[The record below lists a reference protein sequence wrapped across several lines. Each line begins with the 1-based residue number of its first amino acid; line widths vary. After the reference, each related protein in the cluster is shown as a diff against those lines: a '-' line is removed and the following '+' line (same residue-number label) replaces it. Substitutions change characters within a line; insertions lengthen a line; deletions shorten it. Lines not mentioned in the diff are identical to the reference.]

1 MKPDFLLMQTKF
13 LLHFVQAVI
22 FEVLAKKLI
31 ILWPKF
37 ENNGFCKNDKF
48 PMGIFL
54 ISWLN
59 MVIKLKELL
68 FWAAYNQC

>member
-31 ILWPKF
+31 IL
-37 ENNGFCKNDKF
+37 
-48 PMGIFL
+48 
-54 ISWLN
+54 
-59 MVIKLKELL
+59 
-68 FWAAYNQC
+68 